1 MWKTQARGIDSRH
14 PIKFNRSKEAI
25 MMKQKFLL
33 LISVFLITSSFAQA
47 AVLTSGGSKA
57 SSAATNEAQLL
68 EELTGKKASEKPT
81 VAVSGTSTKPRAV
94 AQAPSKLH
102 LNAGYQAF
110 MKKDY
115 ILALKHYNTVLAKY
129 SKSSEV
135 RLTYMAKAKLYNE
148 MGLAE
153 PAQRNLKLAQQMA
166 AHNSQTK

>member
-1 MWKTQARGIDSRH
+1 
-14 PIKFNRSKEAI
+14 
-25 MMKQKFLL
+25 MKNQKYLL

-47 AVLTSGGSKA
+47 AVLTSGRTKA
-57 SSAATNEAQLL
+57 SAAAPSDAQLL
-68 EELTGKKASEKPT
+68 EELTGKKAT
-81 VAVSGTSTKPRAV
+81 VAAPSAAVKPVAMAQPKAV
-94 AQAPSKLH
+94 QAPSQLH
-102 LNAGYQAF
+102 LNAGYQAY

-129 SKSSEV
+129 PNSSEV

-166 AHNSQTK
+166 PHNSQTK